1 MSNITASSL
10 VLNRKK
16 VTTFLL
22 DHVIEILLIIL
33 IVGLTF
39 GTKGFMTWGNWMN
52 ILRANS
58 LKGIIAFGMTIVMVS
73 GVIDLSVG
81 STVGLAG
88 VVVALMCRN
97 LTGAGMD
104 LNLACIIGI
113 VICLAGAFA
122 IGWFHGVFQHT
133 TGMPAFIITLASLYA
148 LQGLAG
154 KLSDG
159 FPIANA
165 FPNWFNLLGGGRIG
179 GQNGIPIP
187 VIVLGVFFFFTWFF
201 LSKTTAGRA
210 CYAAGGNR
218 EAARLSGIDVQKT
231 KIIAFIIIQI
241 MAVISGFMLSGQV
254 MSGTFTF
261 GKTWETDIILAT
273 VVGGTSFD
281 GGSGTI
287 TGTLLGVLLV
297 GVMSN
302 GMTLLNFDPYVQ
314 NIVKAVILILAIL
327 LSSYRTK
334 AKA

>member
-1 MSNITASSL
+1 MTNLAVGQLAIR
-10 VLNRKK
+10 RKK
-16 VTTFLL
+16 IIGFLL
-22 DHVIEILLIIL
+22 DHVIEILLIVL
-33 IVGLTF
+33 IIGLTF

-73 GVIDLSVG
+73 GLIDLSVG

-88 VVVALMCRN
+88 VVVALMCRD
-97 LTGAGMD
+97 LTAAGMN

-113 VICLAGAFA
+113 VICLIGAVA
-122 IGWFHGVFQHT
+122 IGWFHGTFQHIT
-133 TGMPAFIITLASLYA
+133 AMPAFIITLASLYA

-154 KLSDG
+154 KLSNG
-159 FPIANA
+159 FPIANQ
-165 FPNWFNLLGGGRIG
+165 FPEWFNQLGGGRIG

-187 VIVLGVFFFFTWFF
+187 VIVLGVFFAVTWFF
-201 LSKTTAGRA
+201 LGKTTSGRS

-218 EAARLSGIDVQKT
+218 EAARLSGINVGRT
-231 KIIAFIIIQI
+231 KIIAFIIVQI

-261 GKTWETDIILAT
+261 GKTWETDVILAT

-302 GMTLLNFDPYVQ
+302 GMTLLNFDPYTQ
-314 NIVKAVILILAIL
+314 NIVKAVILMLAIL

>member
-1 MSNITASSL
+1 MTNTAAIQL
-10 VLNRKK
+10 AYKRKK
-16 VTTFLL
+16 VIIFVL
-22 DHVIEILLIIL
+22 DHVIEILLIAL
-33 IVGLTF
+33 IIGLTI

-73 GVIDLSVG
+73 GLIDLSIG

-88 VVVALMCRN
+88 VVVALMCRD
-97 LTGAGMD
+97 LSGAGMD
-104 LNLACIIGI
+104 LNLACIFGI
-113 VICLAGAFA
+113 LTCLLGAA
-122 IGWFHGVFQHT
+122 VIGWFHGVFQHNT
-133 TGMPAFIITLASLYA
+133 AMPAFIITLASQYA

-159 FPIANA
+159 FPIANQ
-165 FPNWFNLLGGGRIG
+165 FPDWFNQLGGGRIG

-187 VIVLGVFFFFTWFF
+187 VIVLVVFYFVTWFF
-201 LSKTTAGRA
+201 LSKTTTGRA

-218 EAARLSGIDVQKT
+218 EAARLSGINVGRT
-231 KIIAFIIIQI
+231 KIIAFIIVQI

-261 GKTWETDIILAT
+261 GKTWETDVILAT

-302 GMTLLNFDPYVQ
+302 GMTLLNFDPYTQ

-334 AKA
+334 VKA